1 MKRTLLAGVWG
12 FAEAT
17 LFFILPDVLLS
28 YYALDKKSQLIRLCS
43 ITLIGALLGGAL
55 MYCWGQYQYAAAYE
69 WVESVPAIN
78 EELMGAV
85 KDKMQQ
91 SGVLAIML
99 GPLQGLPYK
108 TYAIQAHATGIS
120 MEAFLLISIPARLL
134 RFLAITY
141 VARWVVRG
149 LLNNLQRK
157 SLVTVWGGVW
167 ILVYGLYLYHF
178 PS

>member
-1 MKRTLLAGVWG
+1 MAGVWG

-28 YYALDKKSQLIRLCS
+28 YYALDKRSQLIRLCS
-43 ITLIGALLGGAL
+43 ITLIGALLGGTL
-55 MYCWGQYQYAAAYE
+55 MYCWGQYHYAAAYE

-78 EELMGAV
+78 VELMITV
-85 KDKMQQ
+85 KDNMQQ
-91 SGVLAIML
+91 SGLLAIFL

-108 TYAIQAHATGIS
+108 TFAVQAYGAGIS
-120 MEAFLLISIPARLL
+120 LETFLLISIPARLL
-134 RFLAITY
+134 RFLVIAY
-141 VARWVVRG
+141 MARWIVRG

-157 SLVTVWGGVW
+157 SLIAVWCGVW
-167 ILVYGLYLYHF
+167 ILVYGLYFYHF

>member
-1 MKRTLLAGVWG
+1 MRRSILAGVWG

-28 YYALDKKSQLIRLCS
+28 YYALNKKGQLIRLS
-43 ITLIGALLGGAL
+43 VIALIGALLGGTL
-55 MYCWGQYQYAAAYE
+55 MYCWGQYHFATAYE

-78 EELMGAV
+78 DELMVMV
-85 KDKMQQ
+85 KRQMQS
-91 SGVLAIML
+91 SGMWSIMI

-108 TYAIQAHATGIS
+108 TFAAQAYVSGIS
-120 MEAFLLISIPARLL
+120 IEAFLLISIPARLL

-141 VARWVVRG
+141 VARWIVRG

-157 SLVTVWGGVW
+157 SLVTVWAGVW
-167 ILVYGLYLYHF
+167 ILVYGLYFYHF

>member
-28 YYALDKKSQLIRLCS
+28 YYTLDKKNQLIRLCS
-43 ITLIGALLGGAL
+43 ITLIGALWGGTL
-55 MYCWGQYQYAAAYE
+55 MYCWGLCNYAAAYE

-108 TYAIQAHATGIS
+108 TFAVQAYGAGIS
-120 MEAFLLISIPARLL
+120 LEAFLLISVPARLL
-134 RFLAITY
+134 RFLAIAY
-141 VARWVVRG
+141 IARWIVT
-149 LLNNLQRK
+149 LLLMNLPRK
-157 SLVTVWGGVW
+157 QLIAVWGGVW
-167 ILVYGLYLYHF
+167 ILVYGLYFYHF